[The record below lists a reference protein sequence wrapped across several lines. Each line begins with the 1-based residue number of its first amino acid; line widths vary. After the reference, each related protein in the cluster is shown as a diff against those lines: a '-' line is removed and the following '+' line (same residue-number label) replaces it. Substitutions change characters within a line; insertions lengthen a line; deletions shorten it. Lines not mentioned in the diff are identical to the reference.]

1 MSHTNAAPRAGRA
14 RSAAPAAGASSRAAD
29 TAAHADTEPA
39 RHLPNAGRA
48 AGVDAQADALAD
60 AQADPLAAASADA
73 YADASANASANA
85 SSDTAAKASAA
96 TVDDA
101 PVQPAGAAR
110 KRGLAAVDERIYR
123 AVVDAVMSQRLPP
136 GTRLGEVEFG
146 ALYDVSRTT
155 VRQALQRLAHD
166 HIVELRPNRG
176 AVVAS
181 PTPREAR
188 DVFAARRT
196 LERDIVPLVIR
207 NATPA
212 ALRSLRAALE
222 REDAARAKGD
232 RPAWIRRG
240 GEFHLLLAELG
251 GNAVLL
257 RFLHEL
263 VSRCSLIVALY
274 DNPNVPISAR
284 DDHRML
290 LALIE
295 QKALAPAVALIDRHL
310 LDMEARLQLG
320 TPHRKVDLA
329 AALQW
334 R

>member
-1 MSHTNAAPRAGRA
+1 MSHTNAAAGAPGGRTPRAVRA
-14 RSAAPAAGASSRAAD
+14 RSAAPAAGASTRAAD
-29 TAAHADTEPA
+29 TAADARADAEPVA
-39 RHLPNAGRA
+39 QLSDA
-48 AGVDAQADALAD
+48 AHGAVADVGADVQADALAD
-60 AQADPLAAASADA
+60 ASAH
-73 YADASANASANA
+73 
-85 SSDTAAKASAA
+85 

-101 PVQPAGAAR
+101 PAPPAAR

-207 NATPA
+207 HATPA
-212 ALRSLRAALE
+212 ALRSLRAAQG

-232 RPAWIRRG
+232 RPAWIRLG
-240 GEFHLLLAELG
+240 GEFHLLLAELA

-274 DNPNVPISAR
+274 DNPNLPISTR

-295 QKALAPAVALIDRHL
+295 QKAAAPAVALIDRHL
-310 LDMEARLQLG
+310 LDMEARLQLEA
-320 TPHRKVDLA
+320 PQRKVDLV

>member
-1 MSHTNAAPRAGRA
+1 MTHANAAPRAGRRRTA
-14 RSAAPAAGASSRAAD
+14 PSAPTVSGRAGDAATDAAATATTDGIANAAAD
-29 TAAHADTEPA
+29 VGPDKRADT
-39 RHLPNAGRA
+39 GRA
-48 AGVDAQADALAD
+48 APSETN
-60 AQADPLAAASADA
+60 ADPAAAA
-73 YADASANASANA
+73 ANGTHAG
-85 SSDTAAKASAA
+85 
-96 TVDDA
+96 A
-101 PVQPAGAAR
+101 PVKPAAAAR

-181 PTPREAR
+181 PSPREAR
-188 DVFAARRT
+188 DVFAARRA
-196 LERDIVPLVIR
+196 LEREIVPLVIR
-207 NATPA
+207 HATPA
-212 ALRSLRAALE
+212 ALRALRAALE
-222 REDAARAKGD
+222 REDAARRKGD
-232 RPAWIRRG
+232 RPGWIRRG
-240 GEFHLLLAELG
+240 GEFHLLLAELA

-274 DNPNVPISAR
+274 DNPDLPIGAR

-290 LALIE
+290 LELIE
-295 QKALAPAVALIDRHL
+295 QGAPAPAVALIDRHL

-320 TPHRKVDLA
+320 TPQRKVDLA
-329 AALQW
+329 AALEW